1 MLLTHDGTLR
11 QDIILQRNRLLISQT
26 TYTEKE
32 VGNEKDTIRQT
43 LKKTKNMANIN
54 ENEKSSLSQNAKIAE
69 YLKQGNSITPLD
81 ALKMFGC
88 LRLGA
93 RIADLKERGLNI
105 VTERVVT
112 PNGKRVAS
120 YKLVD

>member
-1 MLLTHDGTLR
+1 
-11 QDIILQRNRLLISQT
+11 
-26 TYTEKE
+26 
-32 VGNEKDTIRQT
+32 
-43 LKKTKNMANIN
+43 MANIN
-54 ENEKSSLSQNAKIAE
+54 ENEKSSQSQNTKIAE

-81 ALKMFGC
+81 ALNLFGC

>member
-1 MLLTHDGTLR
+1 
-11 QDIILQRNRLLISQT
+11 
-26 TYTEKE
+26 
-32 VGNEKDTIRQT
+32 
-43 LKKTKNMANIN
+43 MANIN
-54 ENEKSSLSQNAKIAE
+54 ENLEQSNSQNARIAK
-69 YLKQGNSITPLD
+69 YLLEGNSITPLD
-81 ALKMFGC
+81 ALNLFGC

>member
-1 MLLTHDGTLR
+1 
-11 QDIILQRNRLLISQT
+11 
-26 TYTEKE
+26 
-32 VGNEKDTIRQT
+32 
-43 LKKTKNMANIN
+43 MANIN
-54 ENEKSSLSQNAKIAE
+54 ENEKSSQSQNAKIAE

-81 ALKMFGC
+81 ALNLFGC

-105 VTERVVT
+105 ETEMVVT

>member
-1 MLLTHDGTLR
+1 MS
-11 QDIILQRNRLLISQT
+11 N
-26 TYTEKE
+26 
-32 VGNEKDTIRQT
+32 
-43 LKKTKNMANIN
+43 NIN
-54 ENEKSSLSQNAKIAE
+54 ENEKSSQSQNARIAK
-69 YLKQGNSITPLD
+69 YLQEGNSITPLD
-81 ALKMFGC
+81 ALNLFGC